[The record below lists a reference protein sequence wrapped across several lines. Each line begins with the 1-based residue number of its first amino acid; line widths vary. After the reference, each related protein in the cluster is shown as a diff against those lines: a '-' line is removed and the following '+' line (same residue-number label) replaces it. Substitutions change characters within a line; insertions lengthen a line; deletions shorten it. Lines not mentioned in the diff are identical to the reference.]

1 MRLAT
6 IAQAKKIDERTQ
18 LEAKLSAELL
28 MESAGCLAARECLQ
42 SFLPETQTGRIAIL
56 CGPGNNGADGL
67 VMARHL
73 ATQISAK
80 RIAVFILAPAQN
92 RSALFNLQLAR
103 LHAQGID
110 THHLDDAALV
120 RDKKLKLWKFQFAR
134 EKLDL
139 RITDF
144 ALWVEAL
151 FGVGFKGALE
161 GVAANW
167 IEAINQSPVQ
177 RLTLDTPVGLNA
189 DTGVVSGVAFRA
201 HRTFTFGCLKA
212 GFTVNVGPQHTGHV
226 RVLNPGFPTQILR
239 SSADT
244 HLLVTRSIA
253 RKLKPARP
261 ASGNKTKFGHAVVFA
276 GHDGLW
282 GAGVLSATAAYRVG
296 CGYVS
301 LASFDDPSVVVNQH
315 PEILTVKVDSPGLWQ
330 DTKWK
335 VAAVGPGLGTG
346 PSTLELLQKLIKRT
360 RSGQLD
366 AVVVDADAITVA
378 SREKLFPLPE
388 SWIMT
393 PHAGELARILLSD
406 PNLALEFKDSS
417 NLATMI
423 ENDRFRFAK
432 MAAKIA
438 GCWILLKGFRTV
450 LTHAEND
457 RYWVIGSGNAAL
469 AKAGTG
475 DVLTGFIVGLLSQKL
490 SSNRAV
496 CLGAF
501 LHGLIADE
509 WVSGANDIRSLESSD
524 LIRRAPDTLS
534 RL

>member
-6 IAQAKKIDERTQ
+6 VAQAKTIDERTQ
-18 LEAKLSAELL
+18 SEAQLSGELL

-42 SFLPETQTGRIAIL
+42 SFLPETQAGRIAIL

-73 ATQISAK
+73 AAHISPK
-80 RIAVFILAPAQN
+80 RIAVFILALAQK
-92 RSALFNLQLAR
+92 RSTLFDLQLSR
-103 LHAQGID
+103 LYAQGIE
-110 THHLDDAALV
+110 THHLDEVELV
-120 RDKKLKLWKFQFAR
+120 LDRKLKLWKFENAR
-134 EKLDL
+134 EDLDL
-139 RITDF
+139 RIADF

-151 FGVGFKGALE
+151 FGVGFRGALE
-161 GVAANW
+161 GAHAKW
-167 IEAINQSPVQ
+167 MDAINQSPVQ
-177 RLTLDTPVGLNA
+177 RLSLDTPAGLNA

-201 HRTFTFGCLKA
+201 HRTFTFGSLKA
-212 GFTVNVGPQHTGHV
+212 GFTMNAGPQHVGHV
-226 RVLNPGFPTQILR
+226 RVLNPGFPTRILR
-239 SSADT
+239 LSADT
-244 HLLVTRSIA
+244 HLLVTRSMA

-261 ASGNKTKFGHAVVFA
+261 ASGNKTKFGHAVIFA
-276 GHDGLW
+276 GHDGMW

-301 LASFDDPSVVVNQH
+301 LASFDDPSIVVNQH
-315 PEILTVKVDSPGLWQ
+315 PEILTVKVDSSRLWQ
-330 DTKWK
+330 DTKWR

-346 PSTLELLQKLIKRT
+346 PATLELLNKLIARN
-360 RSGQLD
+360 RGGQLD
-366 AVVVDADAITVA
+366 TVVVDADAITVA
-378 SREKLFPLPE
+378 SRDKLFPLPA
-388 SWIMT
+388 SWILT

-406 PNLALEFKDSS
+406 PNLAPELKNSP
-417 NLATMI
+417 NLASMI

-432 MAAKIA
+432 MAAKLT

-450 LTHAEND
+450 VTHAERE

-490 SSNRAV
+490 SPNRAI

-524 LIRRAPDTLS
+524 LVLRAPDMLS